1 MENYL
6 PGANINRRQVHNE
19 LTVLDD
25 RTRFALPP
33 PELTFRG
40 YEHENFR
47 MFRREFTS
55 YILITGAQTESR
67 RLEILQGVLQGPALT
82 YYVTEIYHIYKNYE
96 MKKVPHQPYNESPRS
111 YLGRLR
117 QAAHEADIKDEEH
130 IESRFKTGLL
140 PEIRKHCMRMCV
152 MSHKDVLRKAE
163 GYWNA
168 ELEDKASRNPIN
180 RRKKYTPLNTMENM
194 GNQDYPD
201 DDRYVEQTFE
211 DLLQQGLTVAD
222 AFRTMGSQ
230 IRTTNYQND
239 NYNRQRTYPPRNNYR
254 QPQQQNR
261 QSYYNN
267 GNRQRYNNYQ
277 NRPEF
282 QRNQENQYNQER
294 PSYNNNND
302 NYQQNRQAYQQS
314 DKRQTFQ
321 QHHYDATQHHNQNN
335 YQKNANTIP
344 PVKGNQGLRNDNKN
358 YDNFA
363 YLEDRPDEYYYD
375 IITTTIITST
385 TLIGMII
392 IIKIM
397 MKLNRQKT
405 TRASY
410 EDDYYYPKNHYTTY
424 KNNKKKQPTQH
435 ELYMAQKRSREED
448 NQQKRRTMSLR
459 SGTAVNKTVAS
470 NTQGSNKRK
479 QRKIRFEEPITKENF
494 DPQPPASI
502 QQNKNQQ
509 QTPQVISA
517 IQPPPIEDQQQSSI
531 TPADY
536 HQTLP
541 TIQTTINEDTTMLEQ
556 PSNSYST
563 KENNPDQRNKGKGP
577 AEQRPR
583 PLRRKPRMKP
593 EIEYDIVQDV
603 ANITAQIKIQDL
615 IKLSPKLRRELHAF
629 TSTRRKIEPS
639 LNIKDIDDK
648 LDPTAAYSTV
658 HIQGKPV
665 TCLYDTGA
673 AKSCISR
680 TLMDDL
686 EMEIQKSSSTR
697 FTLGN
702 GAIQASQGIIKDVE
716 IQIGNFVKIPITLK
730 LHIIESDYTDST
742 SEEDDIIENQQPT
755 EFYLKDDRIKYP
767 LQLEEWTAPNG
778 TSCYHVY
785 TGESIPLTGNETT
798 YLTGELPHTN
808 SQELQFYPY
817 PALYQPYDYQET
829 SPILQAKHKT
839 GEQEEELD
847 DDEIAEIYG
856 YDYDPYRYVQL
867 RRQGATNDQD
877 LFMLHEGIPVQQSLI
892 VMPRPGVKILEI
904 WTKEDLI
911 VPINR
916 SIYYHGKLH
925 PQLKNHYVLN
935 PKNNQSIVPII
946 IIAIQY
952 LLDQQPL
959 PSQYKI
965 SSTIK

>member
-82 YYVTEIYHIYKNYE
+82 YYVTEILPYLQELRDEESTPPTVTAAMDLLERNYVTE
-96 MKKVPHQPYNESPRS
+96 YDLQRYRERFNTINQRYNESPRS

-375 IITTTIITST
+375 
-385 TLIGMII
+385 
-392 IIKIM
+392 
-397 MKLNRQKT
+397 N
-405 TRASY
+405 Y
-410 EDDYYYPKNHYTTY
+410 YNDDYYFDDPYWNDNYYQDHDETQSAKNY
-424 KNNKKKQPTQH
+424 K
-435 ELYMAQKRSREED
+435 
-448 NQQKRRTMSLR
+448 
-459 SGTAVNKTVAS
+459 
-470 NTQGSNKRK
+470 
-479 QRKIRFEEPITKENF
+479 
-494 DPQPPASI
+494 
-502 QQNKNQQ
+502 
-509 QTPQVISA
+509 
-517 IQPPPIEDQQQSSI
+517 
-531 TPADY
+531 
-536 HQTLP
+536 
-541 TIQTTINEDTTMLEQ
+541 
-556 PSNSYST
+556 
-563 KENNPDQRNKGKGP
+563 
-577 AEQRPR
+577 
-583 PLRRKPRMKP
+583 
-593 EIEYDIVQDV
+593 
-603 ANITAQIKIQDL
+603 
-615 IKLSPKLRRELHAF
+615 
-629 TSTRRKIEPS
+629 
-639 LNIKDIDDK
+639 
-648 LDPTAAYSTV
+648 
-658 HIQGKPV
+658 
-665 TCLYDTGA
+665 
-673 AKSCISR
+673 
-680 TLMDDL
+680 
-686 EMEIQKSSSTR
+686 
-697 FTLGN
+697 
-702 GAIQASQGIIKDVE
+702 
-716 IQIGNFVKIPITLK
+716 
-730 LHIIESDYTDST
+730 
-742 SEEDDIIENQQPT
+742 
-755 EFYLKDDRIKYP
+755 
-767 LQLEEWTAPNG
+767 
-778 TSCYHVY
+778 
-785 TGESIPLTGNETT
+785 
-798 YLTGELPHTN
+798 GEL
-808 SQELQFYPY
+808 
-817 PALYQPYDYQET
+817 
-829 SPILQAKHKT
+829 
-839 GEQEEELD
+839 
-847 DDEIAEIYG
+847 
-856 YDYDPYRYVQL
+856 
-867 RRQGATNDQD
+867 
-877 LFMLHEGIPVQQSLI
+877 
-892 VMPRPGVKILEI
+892 
-904 WTKEDLI
+904 
-911 VPINR
+911 
-916 SIYYHGKLH
+916 
-925 PQLKNHYVLN
+925 
-935 PKNNQSIVPII
+935 
-946 IIAIQY
+946 
-952 LLDQQPL
+952 
-959 PSQYKI
+959 
-965 SSTIK
+965 